1 MPGPFAAHPVTTAIK
16 FVLKWVVVGLA
27 AAFILVLLR
36 PQWLGLAPRD
46 AAPPAAPVPASFA
59 SAVERAAPAVVNIFT
74 ARLVTEPPGS
84 AAPGQSDRRGELR
97 QALET
102 GLGSG
107 VIVDSGGYLITNNH
121 VINCAQQI
129 FVQLADGRIEEA
141 KVVGTDPAT
150 DIALLQINLKN
161 PPTVPLGQS
170 DTLRTGDIVLAIGTP
185 YGLSQTVTQGIVSAI
200 GRGQL
205 GVSAIEGFIQTDA
218 AINEGNSGGAL
229 INAQGELIGIN
240 TAALARSAGVN
251 GISFAVPVN
260 LVRGVMEAIR
270 QDGRVIRGWFGVE
283 SEALSAQQA
292 AILGV
297 DPNLG
302 MRIKRVYP
310 DSPAA
315 AAGLAENDIV
325 TRINGAPRT
334 LNEALSLVAS
344 TPPGEAIT
352 LTVLRQ
358 NTLYEFTVTL
368 AERKPEDGL
377 AASNN
382 CASVSQ

>member
-84 AAPGQSDRRGELR
+84 AALSQSDRRGELR

>member
-358 NTLYEFTVTL
+358 STLYEFTVTL